1 MDKYIAKFY
10 AEIKKDLAGS
20 DEEKVRRALRLCF
33 AEVMVEERERCAKT
47 SESLYD
53 VTYWDD
59 PVAGIAAKIRAGVQ

>member
-1 MDKYIAKFY
+1 MEVFQKPVRLGI
-10 AEIKKDLAGS
+10 EGS
-20 DEEKVRRALRLCF
+20 VKAVEKNSHDEKP